1 MSNLAPQQA
10 LVKQIFNIKKIWRCI
25 YLACIPALL
34 FYAISLIALKNAGF
48 EPREILKE
56 PAQISGASSLIG
68 FLSNIGTWLW
78 VSSVAICFFGVSIS
92 DRTAKNKHTELLFL
106 VGMLSLTLAVDDFF
120 MIHDRYV
127 DQKICYSIYALWAGA
142 LLLRHFKKI
151 IEIDGFA
158 FLLAGFLL
166 AASIM
171 TDLFQA
177 YIPIHYAFTQVFEE
191 GFKFVG
197 GATWLY
203 FSWRM
208 AAFPFKG
215 QGDKQA

>member
-1 MSNLAPQQA
+1 MSNLAPQLA
-10 LVKQIFNIKKIWRCI
+10 ILKQVLDKKKILRCI
-25 YLACIPALL
+25 FLAFIPALL
-34 FYAISLIALKNAGF
+34 FYAVSFLTLKNAGF

-68 FLSNIGTWLW
+68 FLSNIGAGLW
-78 VSSVAICFFGVSIS
+78 VAAVAICFFGIS
-92 DRTAKNKHTELLFL
+92 VCGSAKQGKHKELLFL

-120 MIHDRYV
+120 MIHDRYI
-127 DQKICYSIYALWAGA
+127 DQKICYSVYALWAGA

-158 FLLAGFLL
+158 FLFAGFLL

-177 YIPIHYAFTQVFEE
+177 HIPIHYAFTQIFEE
-191 GFKFVG
+191 CFKFVG

-208 AAFPFKG
+208 AAFPFRDK
-215 QGDKQA
+215 GDKQA